1 MKRRKWLRRAL
12 KALAWG
18 AAVFV
23 TSTVLLVAG
32 LRFVNPPTSAFI
44 VERKLWASRHG
55 EAVAVRRTWVPLS
68 SISGELR
75 LAVIASEDQKFPT
88 HFGFDVDA
96 IADAVEER
104 LEGKSLR
111 GASTLSQ
118 QVAKNLFLWS
128 GKSLLRK
135 GLEAYF
141 TVLLETFWSK
151 RRILEVHLNVA
162 EWGNGLYG
170 AEAAAQAYFG
180 KSASQLSAEE
190 SAALAACLPSPR
202 TRSPVAMSP
211 VVETR
216 AAWVLDQAPRLKVGG
231 GAPLA
236 ELLVN

>member
-1 MKRRKWLRRAL
+1 MKRRRWLRRAGKIL
-12 KALAWG
+12 LG
-18 AAVFV
+18 ATVAFV
-23 TSTVLLVAG
+23 ASTVLVVAA
-32 LRFVNPPTSAFI
+32 LRFVNPPTTAFI
-44 VERKLWASRHG
+44 VERG
-55 EAVAVRRTWVPLS
+55 GAVRRTWVPLS
-68 SISGELR
+68 AISPELR
-75 LAVIASEDQKFPT
+75 LAVIASEDQKFPV
-88 HFGFDVDA
+88 HHGFDVTA

-104 LEGKSLR
+104 LEGHALR

-141 TVLLETFWSK
+141 TVLIELCWSK

-170 AEAAAQAYFG
+170 AEAASRAYFG
-180 KSASQLSAEE
+180 KSARELTAEE

-216 AAWVLDQAPRLKVGG
+216 ATWVMDQAPRLKVVG
-231 GAPLA
+231 GAPMA
-236 ELLVN
+236 ELLAP